1 MPFNAASPQCLNH
14 PLGVAAY
21 IGATIA
27 LIQKFNQNNKLSTI
41 GRSDRGA
48 GGITG
53 MSSAFDEIDYDYAT
67 TIADRANRFMSQHR
81 VPPTPD
87 NFSVWFYYA
96 MGGSLPLKKAVDIL
110 IANKRNFDPVVSRD
124 LYVTYVNPQSN
135 LGASEGFPERLHGV
149 IASAQDFLATA
160 ISDNRSQMMNL
171 GEVTSECQSAADPR
185 PIIEK
190 LVKELSNAT
199 TRSSALE
206 ANFLK
211 TTKDLDQIKDS
222 LKLAEQHSNTDA
234 LTGLANRR
242 SLEAF
247 LRTAQITA
255 METGT
260 PLSVLMIDIDHFKKF
275 NDSYG
280 HQVGD
285 QVLRLVAKVLQ
296 EGVRDCDL
304 AVRFGGE
311 ELLAVLPG
319 APLDDCLETA
329 ERIRHRISEARLTR
343 RATGE
348 EISSV
353 TVSIG
358 VAQFRMAESADGMIE
373 RCDRALYQ
381 AKRAGRNCTVGEAPA
396 DEEIAA

>member
-1 MPFNAASPQCLNH
+1 M
-14 PLGVAAY
+14 
-21 IGATIA
+21 T
-27 LIQKFNQNNKLSTI
+27 
-41 GRSDRGA
+41 
-48 GGITG
+48 
-53 MSSAFDEIDYDYAT
+53 SAPDEIDFDYAT
-67 TIADRANRFMSQHR
+67 TIADRANGFMAQHR

-87 NFSVWFYYA
+87 NFSVWFFYS
-96 MGGSLPLKKAVDIL
+96 MGGSLTLKKTIDIL
-110 IANKRNFDPVVSRD
+110 IANKRKFDSVVNRD
-124 LYVTYVNPQSN
+124 LYVTYIKPQHDLS
-135 LGASEGFPERLHGV
+135 AVEFPEQMRGV

-160 ISDNRSQMMNL
+160 ISDNRSQLESL
-171 GEVTSECQSAADPR
+171 GDVRSECQATADPR
-185 PIIEK
+185 TIIEK
-190 LVKELSNAT
+190 LLNKLSNAT
-199 TRSSALE
+199 SRCTALE
-206 ANFLK
+206 ANFLS

-222 LKLAEQHSNTDA
+222 LKLAEQHSNTDP

-247 LRTAQITA
+247 LRAAQIKA
-255 METGT
+255 MEAGT
-260 PLSVLMIDIDHFKKF
+260 PLSILMIDIDHFKKF

-296 EGVRDCDL
+296 ESVRDCDL
-304 AVRFGGE
+304 AARYGGE

-319 APLDDCLETA
+319 ATLDACVEVA
-329 ERIRHRISEARLTR
+329 ERVRRRIGEARLTR

-358 VAQFRMAESADGMIE
+358 VAQFRLAESAEGMIE
-373 RCDRALYQ
+373 RCDGALYQ
-381 AKRAGRNCTVGEAPA
+381 AKRSGRNCTIKEASI